1 MTWVQGLRSM
11 VMAATLLVGAA
22 FGQGDTTES
31 SADASEPLVIAEQGS
46 FFIGGETLNR
56 GPDDDVTIHQMYV
69 EYQVPAGE
77 TEVPVVMTH
86 GCCLSSATWETTPDG
101 RMGWDEYF
109 VRQQHP
115 VYLTDQAG
123 RARSGFD
130 ATPFNETQAFERF
143 PDQQPRINHAS
154 HQFSWQVFRFGE
166 FGSPHAG
173 LKFPIEAVDELYKQM
188 IPDINAG
195 LPEMIPTWEH
205 LATLSEQVD
214 GAVLIGHSQSG
225 LFPFHAALINPDAV
239 KGIVS
244 IEPGGTCHEDFGQSE
259 EGDPSAQ
266 DIETIAG
273 IPTLFIYGDYLEGT
287 TWQDVF
293 EDCQVLVDEINAAG
307 GNATMWHLPALG
319 IDGNSHM
326 LMQDENSIELADML
340 LDWITQNVER

>member
-1 MTWVQGLRSM
+1 MR
-11 VMAATLLVGAA
+11 
-22 FGQGDTTES
+22 
-31 SADASEPLVIAEQGS
+31 
-46 FFIGGETLNR
+46 
-56 GPDDDVTIHQMYV
+56 
-69 EYQVPAGE
+69 AGE
-77 TEVPVVMTH
+77 LDPSE
-86 GCCLSSATWETTPDG
+86 
-101 RMGWDEYF
+101 
-109 VRQQHP
+109 
-115 VYLTDQAG
+115 
-123 RARSGFD
+123 
-130 ATPFNETQAFERF
+130 
-143 PDQQPRINHAS
+143 QPEIRHAS

-195 LPEMIPTWEH
+195 LPEMIPIWEH
-205 LATLSEQVD
+205 LATLSEQLE

-259 EGDPSAQ
+259 EGVPSPQ

-287 TWQDVF
+287 NWQDVF

-307 GNATMWHLPALG
+307 GNATIWHLPALG

-340 LDWITQNVER
+340 LDWIAENVGR